1 MFSDLPKADIS
12 RNNRKSDSKGLKRKP
27 SERERKYHE
36 PEPEFVVNSE
46 SLKSSDE
53 YQAPPL
59 GHKAANNGAFGGGNQ
74 FQQISKDSDHRDTSD
89 FPGST
94 DPGNP
99 QSIIPSAWKN

>member
-1 MFSDLPKADIS
+1 MFSDLPKADNS

-53 YQAPPL
+53 Y
-59 GHKAANNGAFGGGNQ
+59 
-74 FQQISKDSDHRDTSD
+74 
-89 FPGST
+89 
-94 DPGNP
+94 
-99 QSIIPSAWKN
+99 